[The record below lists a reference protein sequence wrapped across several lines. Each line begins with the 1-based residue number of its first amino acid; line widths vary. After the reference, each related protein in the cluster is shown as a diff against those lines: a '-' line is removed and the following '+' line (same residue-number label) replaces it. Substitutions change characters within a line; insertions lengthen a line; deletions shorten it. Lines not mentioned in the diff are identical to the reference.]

1 MQLNM
6 KWPRQEQ
13 TLKAA
18 ELYLT
23 ENLDNLILGE
33 PSLENLQ
40 GLNLKINPQR
50 QHNSKY
56 DPHQPIALMFHPN
69 AVLQYM
75 PVSELRKQMKKGSRN
90 KWFME

>member
-1 MQLNM
+1 MQLNL

-23 ENLDNLILGE
+23 VNLDNLILGE

-40 GLNLKINPQR
+40 SLNLKINPQR
-50 QHNSKY
+50 
-56 DPHQPIALMFHPN
+56 
-69 AVLQYM
+69 
-75 PVSELRKQMKKGSRN
+75 
-90 KWFME
+90 